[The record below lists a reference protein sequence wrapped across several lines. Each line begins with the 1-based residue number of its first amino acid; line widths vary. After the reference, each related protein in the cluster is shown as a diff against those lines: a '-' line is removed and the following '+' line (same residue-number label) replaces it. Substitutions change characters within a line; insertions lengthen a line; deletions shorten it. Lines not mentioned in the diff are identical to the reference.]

1 MACLILKTLI
11 LISLK
16 LVAAALQVVIHST
29 NASAVR
35 VVGSKK
41 TQDKKLIL
49 ACYEAVKDI
58 GGYYS
63 NHLPIYAKYLCQ

>member
-1 MACLILKTLI
+1 MLGGRAG
-11 LISLK
+11 
-16 LVAAALQVVIHST
+16 VQVPHSPLTGVSFKVI
-29 NASAVR
+29 
-35 VVGSKK
+35 GSRQK

-58 GGYYS
+58 GGNCS

>member
-16 LVAAALQVVIHST
+16 LVTAVLQAVIHST

-49 ACYEAVKDI
+49 ACYEAI
-58 GGYYS
+58 
-63 NHLPIYAKYLCQ
+63 